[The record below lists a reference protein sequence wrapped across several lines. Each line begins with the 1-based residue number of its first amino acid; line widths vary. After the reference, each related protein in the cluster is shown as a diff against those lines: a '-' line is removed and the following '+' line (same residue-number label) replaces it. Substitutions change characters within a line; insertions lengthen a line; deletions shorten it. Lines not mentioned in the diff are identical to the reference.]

1 MATERL
7 KERLSAVPTLFPTTV
22 ERLRQLC
29 RVCSRFRLC
38 NFQEI
43 VCWLNQLRTFTFG
56 APFRTPGLTF
66 AMSTVGEP
74 EEMLKITITNTA
86 KEERWILQGRLVA
99 PWVEELKA
107 NWNKMRRVAERGKCI
122 VNLDEVTF
130 IDRSGERMLRC
141 MSRQGAQLV
150 ASDVYV
156 KHVLRRL
163 RGKSN

>member
-1 MATERL
+1 
-7 KERLSAVPTLFPTTV
+7 
-22 ERLRQLC
+22 
-29 RVCSRFRLC
+29 
-38 NFQEI
+38 
-43 VCWLNQLRTFTFG
+43 
-56 APFRTPGLTF
+56 
-66 AMSTVGEP
+66 VGEP

-107 NWNKMRRVAERGKCI
+107 NWNKMPRATDRGKCI

-130 IDRSGERMLRC
+130 IDKSGERMLRC
-141 MSRQGAQLV
+141 MCRQGAQLV